1 MQGSVRKRGN
11 TWSYRIDLG
20 IVDGNRMQKEKGGFK
35 KKPEAQSALRKAIDE
50 LENTGGVFE
59 PTTISFSD
67 YLNYFIENYI
77 EINLR
82 ENSQRARK
90 HIIKNHI
97 RPTFGKYKIMQIT
110 SQSLQN
116 FITKK
121 SKEYSKNYTSMI
133 HATLS
138 IAFKM
143 AEEWEFIRVNPMA
156 KVKVPKRDDREM
168 NKKVKTL
175 NHSDI
180 DQIRKIV
187 KDTHHY
193 IPFMI
198 ALHTGMRSGEVAA
211 LQWSD
216 FDEINKTITIDKRL
230 DFRATTKEWE
240 FLPVKTSSSN
250 RTIVIGDELIS
261 TLKSQ
266 RTIQKENKLRYGE
279 YYTSNDFICTKENG
293 DPVTT
298 KTISR
303 MSKMVKRYDIDFNFH
318 MLRHTHATMLLEAGV
333 NPKVVQERLGH
344 STVSITLDTYSH
356 ITTEF
361 QKIAVSE
368 FEKYLQKNKI
378 AHSK

>member
-1 MQGSVRKRGN
+1 MQGSIRQRRGK
-11 TWSYRIDLG
+11 WSYIIYLG
-20 IVDGNRMQKEKGGFK
+20 VVDGKKKYKEKGGFEK
-35 KKPEAQSALRKAIDE
+35 KSEAQSALRKALEE
-50 LENTGGVFE
+50 LEGTGDIFE

-67 YLNYFIENYI
+67 YLDYFIENYI

-97 RPTFGKYKIMQIT
+97 RPSFGNYKLIQIT

-121 SKEYSKNYTSMI
+121 SKEYSKNYVSMI
-133 HATLS
+133 HATIS
-138 IAFKM
+138 TAFKM
-143 AEEWEFIRVNPMA
+143 AEEWNFIRINPMN
-156 KVKVPKRDDREM
+156 KVKVPKRDDLEID
-168 NKKVKTL
+168 KKIKTL
-175 NHSDI
+175 SHKDI
-180 DQIRKIV
+180 DQISKIV
-187 KDTHHY
+187 KNTHHS

-198 ALHTGMRSGEVAA
+198 ALHTGMRAGEVAA
-211 LQWSD
+211 LQWND
-216 FDEINKTITIDKRL
+216 FDEINKTLTINKRL
-230 DFRATTKEWE
+230 DFRATTKQWE
-240 FLPVKTSSSN
+240 FLPVKTNSSN

-261 TLKSQ
+261 ALKIQ

-279 YYTSNDFICTKENG
+279 YYNNNDFICTKENG

-303 MSKMVKRYDIDFNFH
+303 MSKMVERYDIDFNFH

-344 STVSITLDTYSH
+344 SSVSITLDTYSH

-361 QKIAVSE
+361 QKVAVSE
-368 FEKYLQKNKI
+368 FEKYLQKNKV
-378 AHSK
+378 SNLK